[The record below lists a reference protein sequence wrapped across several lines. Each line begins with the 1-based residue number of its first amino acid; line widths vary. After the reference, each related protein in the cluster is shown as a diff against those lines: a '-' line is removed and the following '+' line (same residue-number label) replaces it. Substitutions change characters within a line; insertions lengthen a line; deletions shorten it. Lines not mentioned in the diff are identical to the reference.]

1 MDILDPAPG
10 PENIRRVAAGGAD
23 FTLTSVTHYLTARA
37 QAGPSGPGSGVAGD
51 LPARFVS
58 VVVRR
63 SPMSGFVT
71 ADSPLTTPADLAGR
85 RLGAPE
91 TSRLVK
97 EFRAG
102 MDMLGLAQPEL
113 VPCDYS
119 LAPAAMARG
128 EVDMVCDFVDLLP
141 RIRRQAGAPVRP
153 VPLGLDVYSSGLVAA
168 DRIPDEVVAR
178 LQSAIAAAL
187 EAQRLD
193 PKAGLDELDRRY
205 PDADPIEA
213 VEGWQL
219 AVPNIFTGPVT
230 PLAGPLGPRPGSSD
244 PETWARTI
252 AHIAGAHGLPAP
264 DPDTVFRRQLVDV
277 PTP

>member
-1 MDILDPAPG
+1 
-10 PENIRRVAAGGAD
+10 VAAGGAE

-37 QAGPSGPGSGVAGD
+37 QSGD

-63 SPMSGFVT
+63 SPISGVVP
-71 ADSPLTTPADLAGR
+71 AGSALTTPADLAGR

-91 TSRLVK
+91 KSRLVN

-102 MDMLGLAQPEL
+102 MAMLGLDQPQL

-119 LAPAAMARG
+119 QAPAAMARG

-141 RIRRQAGAPVRP
+141 RIRRQAGVAVRP
-153 VPLGLDVYSSGLVAA
+153 VPLNLDVYSSGLVAA
-168 DRIPDEVVAR
+168 DRIPDEVVVR

-187 EAQRLD
+187 EAQRAD

-213 VEGWQL
+213 VEGWEL
-219 AVPNIFTGPVT
+219 AVPNIFTGPT
-230 PLAGPLGPRPGSSD
+230 PGSSD

-252 AHIAGAHGLPAP
+252 AHVAGAHGLPAP
-264 DPDTVFRRQLVDV
+264 DPDSVFRRQLVEV
-277 PTP
+277 SPR

>member
-1 MDILDPAPG
+1 MDILEPAPG
-10 PENIRRVAAGGAD
+10 PENVRRVAAGGAD
-23 FTLTSVTHYLTARA
+23 FCLTSVTHYLTARA
-37 QAGPSGPGSGVAGD
+37 QSGD
-51 LPARFVS
+51 LAARFVS

-63 SPMSGFVT
+63 SPMAGFVV
-71 ADSPLTTPADLAGR
+71 AESPLTTPADLAGR

-97 EFRAG
+97 EYRAG
-102 MDMLGLAQPEL
+102 MAMLGLAQPEL

-128 EVDMVCDFVDLLP
+128 EVDLVCDFVDLLP
-141 RIRRQAGAPVRP
+141 RIRRQAGVPVRP

-168 DRIPDEVVAR
+168 DRIPDEVVSR

-193 PKAGLDELDRRY
+193 PRAGVDELAVRY
-205 PDADPIEA
+205 PDADPREA
-213 VEGWQL
+213 VEGWEL
-219 AVPNIFTGPVT
+219 AAPNIFTGPT
-230 PLAGPLGPRPGSSD
+230 PGSSD

-252 AHIAGAHGLPAP
+252 AHLAGAHGLPAP
-264 DPDTVFRRQLVDV
+264 DPDTVFRRELVDV
-277 PTP
+277 SIP

>member
-1 MDILDPAPG
+1 
-10 PENIRRVAAGGAD
+10 VAAGGAD
-23 FTLTSVTHYLTARA
+23 FCLTSVTHYLTARA
-37 QAGPSGPGSGVAGD
+37 QAGRLA
-51 LPARFVS
+51 ARFVS

-63 SPMSGFVT
+63 SPMSGFVV

-91 TSRLVK
+91 ASRLVK

-102 MDMLGLAQPEL
+102 MAMLGLGPPEL

-141 RIRRQAGAPVRP
+141 RIRRQAGVAVRP
-153 VPLGLDVYSSGLVAA
+153 VPLDLDVYSSGLVAA
-168 DRIPDEVVAR
+168 DRIPDDVVAR
-178 LQSAIAAAL
+178 LQSAVAAAL

-213 VEGWQL
+213 VEGWEL
-219 AVPNIFTGPVT
+219 GVPNIFTGPT
-230 PLAGPLGPRPGSSD
+230 PGSSD

-277 PTP
+277 SIP

>member
-1 MDILDPAPG
+1 
-10 PENIRRVAAGGAD
+10 VAAGGAD
-23 FTLTSVTHYLTARA
+23 FCLTSVTHYLTARA
-37 QAGPSGPGSGVAGD
+37 QAGPLA
-51 LPARFVS
+51 ARFVF

-63 SPMSGFVT
+63 SPMSGFVV
-71 ADSPLTTPADLAGR
+71 AESPLTRPADLAGR

-102 MDMLGLAQPEL
+102 MAVLGLDPPEL
-113 VPCDYS
+113 VACDYS

-128 EVDMVCDFVDLLP
+128 DVDMVCDFVDLLP
-141 RIRRQAGAPVRP
+141 RIRRQAGVAVRP

-168 DRIPDEVVAR
+168 DRIPDDVVAR

-187 EAQRLD
+187 EAQRAD
-193 PKAGLDELDRRY
+193 PKAGLDELAVRY
-205 PDADPIEA
+205 PDADPLDA
-213 VEGWQL
+213 VEGWEL
-219 AVPNIFTGPVT
+219 AVPNIFTGAST
-230 PLAGPLGPRPGSSD
+230 PLAGPLGPATPGSSD

-264 DPDTVFRRQLVDV
+264 DPDTVFRRHLVDV
-277 PTP
+277 SVP